1 VRRLSVAFLSLAV
14 FLTMTP
20 TVLAHPA
27 PFTYLDLRIERDAI
41 VGSLIA
47 HVFDVGHDLDVEP
60 PERLLE
66 PAVVTQQAA
75 ATIALLAPRIT
86 LAADGQVLAATWSNV
101 EALPDRQSLRIH
113 VRYPLASPPGRLT
126 ATLKF
131 FPYDPAHQTFIN
143 VYEGSALTQAILD
156 DAHTEFVYF
165 GGSRQGA
172 VAVARALV
180 PSGIRHIVLGPD
192 HLVFLLGLLLL
203 GGSLVHLSL
212 VVTAFT
218 LGHALTLTLASFNI
232 VNPSLRLVEPAVA
245 LAIVYVGA
253 DNLIVSGPGGG
264 RDVRTWIAFTF
275 GFIHGFGF
283 ANVLRSMNLPPRA
296 LASALVSFNLG
307 LEIGQLVVVGIV
319 ASALAALRSWN
330 AEAGRKLAVAGSIA
344 VIAVGAFWF
353 VQRVFF
359 PGGIS

>member
-1 VRRLSVAFLSLAV
+1 LRQLSVLLLSV
-14 FLTMTP
+14 G
-20 TVLAHPA
+20 VLLRASVAGAHPA

-47 HVFDVGHDLDVEP
+47 HVFDVGHDLNVEP

-66 PAVVTQQAA
+66 PAVVAQQAA

-101 EALPDRQSLRIH
+101 EPLPDRQSLRLH

-156 DAHTEFVYF
+156 DAHTELVYF

-172 VAVARALV
+172 FAVARALV

-192 HLVFLLGLLLL
+192 HLIFLLGLLLL

-232 VNPSLRLVEPAVA
+232 VSPSLRLVEPAIA

-264 RDVRTWIAFTF
+264 RDVRAWIAFTF

-296 LASALVSFNLG
+296 LASALVSFNVG

-319 ASALAALRSWN
+319 ASALMALRTWS
-330 AEAGRKLAVAGSIA
+330 AEAGRKLAVAGSIV
-344 VIAVGAFWF
+344 VIALGAFWF